1 VTNFAMLGV
10 VPLCCVAWSLLTR
23 DAEQLPRTVGRSS
36 RGLDA
41 ECAASALLIAAQC
54 QILKEET
61 LSRAKK
67 ANQRSDAEFEMS
79 KHDAQL

>member
-1 VTNFAMLGV
+1 MLFRSWDVTNFAMLGV

-41 ECAASALLIAAQC
+41 ECAASALLIA
-54 QILKEET
+54 
-61 LSRAKK
+61 
-67 ANQRSDAEFEMS
+67 DAMPNSQGGDPVASEKGEPTFRCRV
-79 KHDAQL
+79 